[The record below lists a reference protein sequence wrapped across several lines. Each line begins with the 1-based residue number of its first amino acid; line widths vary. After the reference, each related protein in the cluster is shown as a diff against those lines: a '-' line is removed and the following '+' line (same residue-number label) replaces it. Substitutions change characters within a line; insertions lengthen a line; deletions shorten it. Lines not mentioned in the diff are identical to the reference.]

1 MASRVK
7 LIPMS
12 DSSPT
17 PLALGPCAPESIVP
31 RAAVRAYLALSA
43 GLGAVVTGLMLMMSV
58 AANSGGEAE
67 RIADT
72 RDDGYAL
79 TLVSALAVNL
89 AKPLR

>member
-7 LIPMS
+7 LTPMS

-17 PLALGPCAPESIVP
+17 PLALGPCADETIVP
-31 RAAVRAYLALSA
+31 RAALRAYLALTA
-43 GLGAVVTGLMLMMSV
+43 GLGAIGTGLMLMMSV

-72 RDDGYAL
+72 RSDGYTL
-79 TLVSALAVNL
+79 TLVSAMAVNL

>member
-1 MASRVK
+1 
-7 LIPMS
+7 MS
-12 DSSPT
+12 DRT
-17 PLALGPCAPESIVP
+17 PSHLAVLNGCAADAIVP

-43 GLGAVVTGLMLMMSV
+43 ASGAAVTGLMLILSV

-72 RDDGYAL
+72 RNDSYFP